1 MAVVAY
7 LVQVEG
13 LLFYKKWGG
22 WYFGKFNQLIPNS
35 EWKVDTLTLSTL
47 CHRFLLRSSE
57 VTLSALANLAKFEL
71 IKVTN
76 ERHGS
81 TYLIQSRNSRTLQ
94 AKDWKER
101 NTTDLL
107 RIIWVVVFFRTS
119 LFNTSSLKSTNEF
132 LMCAEKTFKNVTVL
146 FCAATHVH
154 LARDIGQC
162 MRVVQ
167 VINHISSRS

>member
-35 EWKVDTLTLSTL
+35 KWKVDTLTLSTL
-47 CHRFLLRSSE
+47 CRWFLLRSSE

-94 AKDWKER
+94 AGNKK

-107 RIIWVVVFFRTS
+107 RIIWVVLLYFLRTS
-119 LFNTSSLKSTNEF
+119 LLNISPLNS
-132 LMCAEKTFKNVTVL
+132 EKKFRNVTVL
-146 FCAATHVH
+146 FCDATHVH

>member
-35 EWKVDTLTLSTL
+35 KWKVDTLTLSTL

-94 AKDWKER
+94 AGNKK

-107 RIIWVVVFFRTS
+107 RIIWVVLLYFLRTS
-119 LFNTSSLKSTNEF
+119 LLNILSLNS
-132 LMCAEKTFKNVTVL
+132 EKKFRNVTVL
-146 FCAATHVH
+146 FCDASHVH

>member
-57 VTLSALANLAKFEL
+57 VTLSALANLAKFQL

-94 AKDWKER
+94 AGNKK

-107 RIIWVVVFFRTS
+107 RIIWVVLLYFLRTS
-119 LFNTSSLKSTNEF
+119 LLNISPLNS
-132 LMCAEKTFKNVTVL
+132 EKKFRNVTVL
-146 FCAATHVH
+146 FCDATHVH

>member
-1 MAVVAY
+1 M
-7 LVQVEG
+7 
-13 LLFYKKWGG
+13 
-22 WYFGKFNQLIPNS
+22 
-35 EWKVDTLTLSTL
+35 
-47 CHRFLLRSSE
+47 
-57 VTLSALANLAKFEL
+57 TLSALANLAKFEL

-94 AKDWKER
+94 AKDWKDR

-132 LMCAEKTFKNVTVL
+132 LMCAEKKFKNVTVL

-154 LARDIGQC
+154 LARDIGQ
-162 MRVVQ
+162 
-167 VINHISSRS
+167 

>member
-94 AKDWKER
+94 AEDWKDR
-101 NTTDLL
+101 NTTDSL
-107 RIIWVVVFFRTS
+107 RIIWVVLLYFLRTS
-119 LFNTSSLKSTNEF
+119 LLNISPLNS
-132 LMCAEKTFKNVTVL
+132 EKKFRNVTVL